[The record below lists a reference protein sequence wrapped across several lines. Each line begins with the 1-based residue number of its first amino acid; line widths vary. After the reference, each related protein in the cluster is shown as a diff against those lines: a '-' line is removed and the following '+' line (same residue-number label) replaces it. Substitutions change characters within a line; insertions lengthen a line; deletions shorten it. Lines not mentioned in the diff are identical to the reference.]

1 MHRIFCNVQARMR
14 RQAGRLLFSRVVT
27 GYPGLGYVNINTPPG
42 VGLLKS
48 RNLSPEAC
56 RARRWKNIIH
66 LARSKKSIKCC
77 LFWLCAGAW
86 YTFWHTLDASRALLA
101 VIPTVLLYFSMLK

>member
-27 GYPGLGYVNINTPPG
+27 GYPGLGYVNINIPPG

-48 RNLSPEAC
+48 WNLPLEAC
-56 RARRWKNIIH
+56 RARRWNNIIH
-66 LARSKKSIKCC
+66 IARSKKSIKYCP
-77 LFWLCAGAW
+77 FWQCSGAW
-86 YTFWHTLDASRALLA
+86 YTFWHTLDAARALLA
-101 VIPTVLLYFSMLK
+101 AIPTVLLYFSTLK